1 VIRRQAFLAC
11 LLLLAGCGGPSA
23 DERENRKAFE
33 FLLTAVSLKNGK
45 ELDKDAKRIEERHAA
60 GQLSDA
66 RYQELQEIIQKA
78 RAGNWAEAE
87 ELAYEFREKQPFF
100 K

>member
-1 VIRRQAFLAC
+1 M
-11 LLLLAGCGGPSA
+11 LLVGCVGPSV

-33 FLLTAVSLKNGK
+33 FLLTAVSLKNSK

-66 RYQELQEIIQKA
+66 RYQELQDIIQKA
-78 RAGNWAEAE
+78 HAGNWAEAE

>member
-1 VIRRQAFLAC
+1 VIRRHAFLAC
-11 LLLLAGCGGPSA
+11 LLILAGCGAPSA

-33 FLLTAVSLKNGK
+33 FLLTAVSLKNSK

-87 ELAYEFREKQPFF
+87 KLAYEFREKQPFF